1 MEIHRR
7 GSSGVSDR
15 SDEFIGESIGES
27 IGLLSRMPDIA
38 FINGRFV
45 PWAEATVSID
55 DRGFQFGD
63 GVYEVIRT
71 YRGVPFELDAHLER
85 LSRSA
90 KELSLLQPYS
100 RTQWMEWIR
109 EGVKLAGY
117 REAKVYI
124 QITRGVAPRDHAFPP
139 DVSPTVV
146 MTVRELHPLSPA
158 IRHAGV
164 AARTVEDLRW
174 GRCDIKSINLLGNV
188 LAREEAK
195 KAGVFEAIL
204 VKDGLVTEGSA
215 SNVMAVRAGSIV
227 TAPEGPRILSG
238 VTRTVVLTMAA
249 KERILVEERFFPV
262 DFLYTADEV
271 FLTGTTIEVLGVV
284 EIDGRVIGTGR
295 PGPITRA
302 LAARWARLTGSG

>member
-1 MEIHRR
+1 
-7 GSSGVSDR
+7 
-15 SDEFIGESIGES
+15 
-27 IGLLSRMPDIA
+27 MPDIA
-38 FINGRFV
+38 FVNGRFV

-71 YRGVPFELDAHLER
+71 YRREPFELDAHLDR
-85 LSRSA
+85 LDRSA
-90 KELSLLQPYS
+90 QALSLPQPYS
-100 RTQWMEWIR
+100 RARWVEWIR

-117 REAKVYI
+117 REAKVYV
-124 QITRGVAPRDHAFPP
+124 QITRGVAPRDHAFPSNL
-139 DVSPTVV
+139 SPTVV
-146 MTVRELHPLSPA
+146 MTVRELHPLGSA
-158 IRHAGV
+158 VRQTGV
-164 AARTVEDLRW
+164 TARTVEDLRW
-174 GRCDIKSINLLGNV
+174 GRCDIKSVNLLGNV

-195 KAGVFEAIL
+195 RAGVFEAIL
-204 VKDGLVTEGSA
+204 VKDGLVTEGSV

-249 KERILVEERFFPV
+249 KEGISIEERFFPV
-262 DFLYTADEV
+262 DFLYAADEV

-284 EIDGRVIGTGR
+284 EIDGNVIGTGR

-302 LAARWARLTGSG
+302 LAAQWARLTE